1 MFDSINNSRSIKGNS
16 LTSVVQC
23 IYYTGQKSQSL
34 RNVPFIYPSVVWVQT
49 GVKKLQWQND
59 WISIDRN
66 NWLLTAGHSQHT
78 FINEPSKNTFSSLQL
93 CFLTRPSTALI
104 QRSRQ
109 HSHHNTAPNYLF
121 DEEGEYLF
129 MNLVNMPKSLPC
141 NVQQCL
147 VNAFFEYLAN
157 IGKLH
162 QLFSYQD
169 LSWRDKLVEL
179 FRQQPS
185 EHHSIESACQHLG
198 LSKSTLIRRLREE
211 STQFR
216 EVLAELRMGYA
227 LTLLQQQ
234 HYTQLDLAQL
244 CGYQS
249 ETRFAQ
255 RFKKQFGL
263 SLKEYQQTMT

>member
-1 MFDSINNSRSIKGNS
+1 MSA
-16 LTSVVQC
+16 LVQC
-23 IYYTGQKSQSL
+23 IHYTGQKSQSL
-34 RNVPFIYPSVVWVQT
+34 RNVPFIYPSIVWVQA

-59 WISIDRN
+59 WINIDPK
-66 NWLLTAGHSQHT
+66 NWLLTAGHSQQT
-78 FINEPSKNTFSSLQL
+78 FINQPSQTVFSSLQL
-93 CFLTRPSTALI
+93 CFLTRPTTELI
-104 QRSRQ
+104 NRSRQ
-109 HSHHNTAPNYLF
+109 QNNRHTTPNYQF
-121 DEEGEYLF
+121 DKAGEYLF
-129 MNLVNMPKSLPC
+129 MNLVNMPSTLPR
-141 NVQQCL
+141 NVQECM
-147 VNAFFEYLAN
+147 VNALFEFLAN
-157 IGKLH
+157 IGRLH

-185 EHHSIESACQHLG
+185 EQHNIESACQHLG

-211 STQFR
+211 STQFK
-216 EVLAELRMGYA
+216 EILAELRMGYA

-263 SLKEYQQTMT
+263 SLKEYQNTIAS

>member
-1 MFDSINNSRSIKGNS
+1 MHTITSTGKGNS
-16 LTSVVQC
+16 MSALVQC
-23 IYYTGQKSQSL
+23 IHYNGQKSQQL
-34 RNVPFIYPSVVWVQT
+34 RNVPFIYPSIVWVQT

-59 WISIDRN
+59 WITIDPK
-66 NWLLTAGHSQHT
+66 NWLLTAGHSQQT
-78 FINEPSKNTFSSLQL
+78 FINQPSQTVFSSLQL
-93 CFLTRPSTALI
+93 CFFTKPTTELI
-104 QRSRQ
+104 NRSR
-109 HSHHNTAPNYLF
+109 HHASHHIAPDYRF
-121 DEEGEYLF
+121 DHAGEYLF
-129 MNLVNMPKSLPC
+129 MNLVNMPKSLPR
-141 NVQQCL
+141 NVQECMVTAL
-147 VNAFFEYLAN
+147 FEYLAN
-157 IGKLH
+157 IGRLH
-162 QLFSYQD
+162 QLFGSQD
-169 LSWRDKLVEL
+169 LSWRDKLVAL

-185 EHHSIESACQHLG
+185 EHHSIESTCQHFG

-216 EVLAELRMGYA
+216 DVLAELRMGYA

-263 SLKEYQQTMT
+263 SLKEYQRTLG

>member
-1 MFDSINNSRSIKGNS
+1 MPA
-16 LTSVVQC
+16 VVQF
-23 IYYTGQKSQSL
+23 IHYNSQKSQSL
-34 RNVPFIYPSVVWVQT
+34 RNVPFIYPSLVWVKV
-49 GVKKLQWQND
+49 GVKKLQWQNS
-59 WISIDRN
+59 WVNIDSKH
-66 NWLLTAGHSQHT
+66 WLLATGHSQHT
-78 FINEPSKNTFSSLQL
+78 FINEPYQAAFSSLQL
-93 CFLTRPSTALI
+93 CFLTRPNTELI

-109 HSHHNTAPNYLF
+109 HPHHNIAPNYQF
-121 DEEGEYLF
+121 DEQGEYLLL
-129 MNLVNMPKSLPC
+129 NLVNMPNSLPR

-263 SLKEYQQTMT
+263 SLKEYQQTMA